1 MFIKVQHGLIA
12 ECDSLHLCVQF
23 VLQLHCGL
31 LLLAFL
37 SHDMLLHQ
45 LPLNFSTK
53 ERQARIRQHS
63 FTFRQLVIG
72 VIHHHHHSSKKKIT
86 VACLNF
92 LLGREVKVWDPEKPD
107 NARLAAALAT
117 SGNLP
122 VTAWPVADTVLI
134 P

>member
-1 MFIKVQHGLIA
+1 
-12 ECDSLHLCVQF
+12 
-23 VLQLHCGL
+23 
-31 LLLAFL
+31 
-37 SHDMLLHQ
+37 MLLHQ

-72 VIHHHHHSSKKKIT
+72 FIHHHHHSSKKKYHG
-86 VACLNF
+86 CLSKCST
-92 LLGREVKVWDPEKPD
+92 GREVKVWDPEKPD